1 MKRVIISLFVFLLS
15 SNAFAFIPE
24 IKTIPLND
32 GEVIEARLCLPDN
45 KVKTIV
51 FCIAGTGPT
60 TYLTKRTTFNYF
72 ESLQTAFVK
81 KERHF
86 YL

>member
-51 FCIAGTGPT
+51 LISGGDNTVSFKNTRAKDLWLDGNAC
-60 TYLTKRTTFNYF
+60 KDNVFN
-72 ESLQTAFVK
+72 S
-81 KERHF
+81 
-86 YL
+86 